1 MDRWNISKDRRIRKT
16 RTKNPRARTVHK
28 GISLRQILRVGTLK
42 YRGLFQQETYF
53 LFEEVYVREE
63 KDA

>member
-1 MDRWNISKDRRIRKT
+1 MNRWNISKDRRIRKT
-16 RTKNPRARTVHK
+16 QTKNPRARRVYK

-53 LFEEVYVREE
+53 SFEEVYVREE